1 MDEDGFAGEFPSGLR
16 IVIWGLGLMGGSL
29 AMALRGQSA
38 HLTGVDP
45 DAETRAL
52 ALERGIVDAAA
63 SPEDL
68 LAGVERLGAVDL
80 LILAAPVRAILQTLA
95 HMNVLVEGSPVVID
109 LGSTKA
115 DIVGAMNRLPDRFEA
130 VGGHPMCGKEQ
141 SSLRHADAGLYR
153 DAPFALVATQR
164 TTGRGRMLAEALV
177 HALGACPLWIDA
189 DTHDRWVAATS
200 HAPFLL
206 SGALVRATPPEAA
219 PLVGPGFRGMARLAG
234 GSTRMMVDILQTNR
248 ANIRE
253 ALGRIRAA
261 VDEWDALLEQG
272 DEAVIVAVLDAVS
285 RSYTALKGDR

>member
-1 MDEDGFAGEFPSGLR
+1 MDEDGFAGEFPRGLR
-16 IVIWGLGLMGGSL
+16 VAIWGLGLMGGSL
-29 AMALRGQSA
+29 AMAIRGQSA

-45 DAETRAL
+45 DAEMRAL
-52 ALERGIVDAAA
+52 ALERGVVDAAA

-95 HMNVLVEGSPVVID
+95 ELPGLVGGSPVVID

-115 DIVGAMNRLPDRFEA
+115 VIVDAMNRLPERFQA

-141 SSLRHADAGLYR
+141 SSLRHADAALYR
-153 DAPFALVATQR
+153 GAPFALVATER
-164 TTGRGRMLAEALV
+164 TTGRGRMLAEALAR
-177 HALGACPLWIDA
+177 ALGACPLWIDA

-206 SGALVRATPPEAA
+206 SGALVRATPQESA

-248 ANIRE
+248 ANVRE

-272 DEAVIVAVLDAVS
+272 DEAAI
-285 RSYTALKGDR
+285 TALLDEASMRYSAMKGDR